1 VGRQLDDVRPVAAGD
16 RLAHLD
22 AEESLLEVSV
32 VWPGGAEGVVA
43 GVIELRGCLGPH
55 ARLPRVDKT
64 TGPVGVYSAA
74 GCDGLAVA
82 VAGPAAGEEAVVSLA
97 APGQEPVEL
106 RARPRELSHV
116 AVLPAE
122 GDLTVDAVA
131 GGEVVQTLTW
141 VRPYDCPRG
150 IPTVLLA
157 GVSVVVLLVAA
168 GAFLLTRRP

>member
-1 VGRQLDDVRPVAAGD
+1 SGFEVTWAVVNLGVEDVTLTAFSSELSGVRTGDVVPARDWVAGRLVEPRSAG
-16 RLAHLD
+16 
-22 AEESLLEVSV
+22 ESLPEVSL

-55 ARLPRVDKT
+55 ACLPRVDKT

-116 AVLPAE
+116 AV
-122 GDLTVDAVA
+122 
-131 GGEVVQTLTW
+131 
-141 VRPYDCPRG
+141 
-150 IPTVLLA
+150 
-157 GVSVVVLLVAA
+157 
-168 GAFLLTRRP
+168 